1 MASRQDFQN
10 VLDRYY
16 WNLAE
21 YKTTGNTALKPAVD
35 RDRAFLDQYLEYLNN
50 RISSQQTQIQTFMNN
65 YENANPELLQMQREL
80 KQIQTEGPKLQDV
93 YETEKK
99 AQEEEPIDYSPYYVK
114 AGLIVGV
121 GALIAVVSAFRPVYT
136 I

>member
-1 MASRQDFQN
+1 MATRQDFVN
-10 VLDRYY
+10 ALDRYY

-21 YKTTGNTALKPAVD
+21 YKTTGSAAIKTAVD
-35 RDRAFLDQYLEYLNN
+35 RDKMFLDQYLEYMNT
-50 RISSQQTQIQTFMNN
+50 RVTGQQNEIRTFMNN
-65 YENANPELLQMQREL
+65 YEKANPELLQMQQEL
-80 KQIQTEGPKLQDV
+80 KQIQTEGPKLQDI

-121 GALIAVVSAFRPVYT
+121 GALIALVSAFRPVYT